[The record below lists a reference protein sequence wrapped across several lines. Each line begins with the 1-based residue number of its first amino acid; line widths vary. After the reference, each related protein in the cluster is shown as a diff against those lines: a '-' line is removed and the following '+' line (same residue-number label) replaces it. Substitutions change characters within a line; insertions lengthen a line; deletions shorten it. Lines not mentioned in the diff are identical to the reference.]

1 LISVGFKC
9 GTLFLPESPEVCQS
23 YFCSVWQ
30 SLFESH
36 ETLKCRN
43 ILPGVE
49 LAVTPEFQR
58 GSLPLATDQALKEF
72 IGAARNLRDSEILES
87 QTALAGDHPLS
98 ARPRRGRLISGENF
112 YGRGTGVGPMAW

>member
-1 LISVGFKC
+1 LKCQKAINAVFLSRSLISVGFKC

-30 SLFESH
+30 SSFESH

-72 IGAARNLRDSEILES
+72 IGAGRNLRDSEILES
-87 QTALAGDHPLS
+87 DDQNQTNQCS
-98 ARPRRGRLISGENF
+98 RG
-112 YGRGTGVGPMAW
+112 